1 MDGAGSFDGLDNLFE
16 SIAVFLHR
24 LDIYI
29 KIPPTAAM
37 TDIVVNMMVELFFT
51 LALVAKQMKQGPQR
65 ESILSNTISGLNAM
79 QRKLD
84 EVL

>member
-1 MDGAGSFDGLDNLFE
+1 MDGAGSFDGLVNMFE
-16 SIAVFLHR
+16 SIMVFLHR

-37 TDIVVNMMVELFFT
+37 TDIVVNMMVELLFT
-51 LALVAKQMKQGPQR
+51 LALVGKQMKQGPQR
-65 ESILSNTISGLNAM
+65 ESILSNTIPGLNAM

>member
-1 MDGAGSFDGLDNLFE
+1 
-16 SIAVFLHR
+16 
-24 LDIYI
+24 
-29 KIPPTAAM
+29 M
-37 TDIVVNMMVELFFT
+37 TDVAVNMMVELFFT

-65 ESILSNTISGLNAM
+65 ESILSNTIPGLNAM